1 MAAEKTVKA
10 GKPGF
15 YQGPRA
21 VGDVFQVPATLNGT
35 WFKEVVSAP
44 SATPAAKKATAL
56 NGEDLA

>member
-10 GKPGF
+10 SKPGF

-35 WFKEVVSAP
+35 WFKEVAPAP
-44 SATPAAKKATAL
+44 SAPAAKQKATAL